1 MHQWCASR
9 SPFFCRSKFTSS
21 SWLCSTWMELP
32 RLPELW
38 SPIST
43 ILFQSEAVK
52 QERKGLKVKHVKLFL
67 TNLPCIETHA
77 ISLNDEQMVR
87 PSTWPS
93 PQLFLSAPFV
103 VSSRLISSH
112 HSRTHT
118 QTSELCTK
126 GLVLLKALRECL
138 FWSLRAN
145 YTPAVLA
152 YADAFQGFAYTR
164 SLAPPSYRK
173 LTRRFWTWLNW
184 ITIKIV
190 VEMYF
195 SPI

>member
-103 VSSRLISSH
+103 VSAFCGQFPIHFQPSF
-112 HSRTHT
+112 THT
-118 QTSELCTK
+118 HTNKWAVYKRSCSSEGAK
-126 GLVLLKALRECL
+126 GMLIL
-138 FWSLRAN
+138 
-145 YTPAVLA
+145 
-152 YADAFQGFAYTR
+152 Q
-164 SLAPPSYRK
+164 
-173 LTRRFWTWLNW
+173 LTR
-184 ITIKIV
+184 
-190 VEMYF
+190 
-195 SPI
+195 

>member
-21 SWLCSTWMELP
+21 SWLCSTWMEPP

-52 QERKGLKVKHVKLFL
+52 QESKGLKVKHVKLFL

-77 ISLNDEQMVR
+77 ISLSDEQMVR

-103 VSSRLISSH
+103 VSSPLIFSH
-112 HSRTHT
+112 HSRTHKWAVYT
-118 QTSELCTK
+118 RSCSSEGAK
-126 GLVLLKALRECL
+126 GMLILKLTRK
-138 FWSLRAN
+138 N

-152 YADAFQGFAYTR
+152 YADAFQGSAYTR
-164 SLAPPSYRK
+164 SLLPPSYTK